1 MSNFNNGVATFTPVS
16 SVLCAFYVSTDAQG
30 HITQCAAPPTDGS
43 MTFFDFY
50 YSDWL
55 FGTND

>member
-16 SVLCAFYVSTDAQG
+16 SVLCAFYVSTDAHG

-43 MTFFDFY
+43 IT
-50 YSDWL
+50 
-55 FGTND
+55 